1 MIRLKKFS
9 GALVL
14 STVVLAS
21 CQSTGGEENAEA
33 ADSAAMETEAGGN
46 AAEGEDAATMDP
58 MAIQPLEEVSEED
71 LQKFS
76 EAATAVQEYG
86 QQVQPRMIAA
96 VQEAGLDPQRYSEI
110 MQAQQMPD
118 NSLEVSE
125 EEQAQFEEAQ
135 AKVDAIQAEATETME
150 NKIEEAGLTV
160 DHYQAI
166 LATVRQDPELQQ
178 KLMTMQA
185 EQNPGA
191 ARGAGS

>member
-1 MIRLKKFS
+1 MIKLKKFS
-9 GALVL
+9 GALLL
-14 STVVLAS
+14 SSIFLAS
-21 CQSTGGEENAEA
+21 CQSNGGEESSDA
-33 ADSAAMETEAGGN
+33 ADSTAVETEGNTAG
-46 AAEGEDAATMDP
+46 EQDAATMDP
-58 MAIQPLEEVSEED
+58 MAIEPLEEVSEED

-86 QQVQPRMIAA
+86 QEVQPRMIAA

-118 NSLEVSE
+118 NSLEISE
-125 EEQAQFEEAQ
+125 EEQAQFADAQ

-150 NKIEEAGLTV
+150 NKIEESGLTI

-178 KLMTMQA
+178 KLMTMQGGQTA
-185 EQNPGA
+185 E
-191 ARGAGS
+191 